1 MSDAEIGA
9 GDLPRDRHAV
19 VREHFP
25 IFPLI
30 IGLGSK
36 ISAPTW
42 KRIGEALDYIIVVRC
57 IGDLGVQL
65 NADYGFLGNGRLA
78 KDFLGPAL
86 QLDASHRLGHA
97 LGANRVRTA
106 WEGETLLRLRH
117 AAARHGCRE
126 QGQDDEAASPDWLLN
141 LLHVQLSRRLA
152 VSAAMAP
159 HPERAPG
166 RKSQAAARSLHCV
179 WGAGRRLY

>member
-1 MSDAEIGA
+1 M
-9 GDLPRDRHAV
+9 
-19 VREHFP
+19 
-25 IFPLI
+25 LI
-30 IGLGSK
+30 TAFI
-36 ISAPTW
+36 
-42 KRIGEALDYIIVVRC
+42 
-57 IGDLGVQL
+57 
-65 NADYGFLGNGRLA
+65 GNGRLA

-152 VSAAMAP
+152 VSAAMAL
-159 HPERAPG
+159 HSGTGTRAEIASSGAIPALCLGSWPPG
-166 RKSQAAARSLHCV
+166 CIEPSACRRAGAAMRKFRADKGIGETDLRPDSPMVYGSRA
-179 WGAGRRLY
+179 